1 MADHDDFDRALSER
15 LRSHESRVPGATT
28 PDLATIGRGSAR
40 ERPAWGWGA
49 LVAAGGVA
57 AGLLLVLFLGGRLQP
72 PTGHATAT
80 PQPTSSA
87 SSSVAPSASVA
98 PSQPTLT
105 PSIAP
110 EATLPAREGW
120 TLHQVTEA
128 DANTSVFRVAE
139 ARGKLFAVGHVSLL
153 QPAIWVSADGVDWV
167 EADVPTPPAGLG
179 FTVFDI
185 VDAGDRLVALAA
197 GGLAAGSGAF
207 ATMIYVSDDGLTW
220 REAEAT
226 PGVETAALFT
236 IVRLGDRLVAL
247 GQEVWVSDDHGLTWV
262 QAADRAEVDG
272 TMFTAAEHHGL
283 LVAAG
288 QAGQSDITEL
298 PFLVWTSTDA
308 GETWD
313 RSEVDAGASDV
324 TFGPDGRILMSV
336 RTGTSESESAIW
348 TSFDGAN
355 SWSAGGNQPC
365 CITGLT
371 ATPTGYVATFRD
383 ESFVLESA
391 DGETWTEQ
399 PIGVGDITCCV
410 EGRWL
415 PSFGLVLAVNGD
427 SVVLGPNPYP

>member
-1 MADHDDFDRALSER
+1 MTDHDDFDRSLSER
-15 LRSHESRVPGATT
+15 LRAHEARVPGAAA
-28 PDLATIGRGSAR
+28 PNLATIGSTSTRAR
-40 ERPAWGWGA
+40 AGWGWGA

-57 AGLLLVLFLGGRLQP
+57 AGLILVLLFNGRTSP
-72 PTGHATAT
+72 PTGQATAT
-80 PQPTSSA
+80 PQPT
-87 SSSVAPSASVA
+87 SSVAPSASVA

-105 PSIAP
+105 PSITP

-139 ARGKLFAVGHVSLL
+139 ARGKLFAVGHVPLL
-153 QPAIWVSADGVDWV
+153 RPAIWVSANAVDWV

-185 VDAGDRLVALAA
+185 VDTGDRLVALAA
-197 GGLAAGSGAF
+197 GGLAEGSGAF

-272 TMFTAAEHHGL
+272 TMGTAAEHDGL

-313 RSEVDAGASDV
+313 RSEVDAGASDL

-336 RTGTSESESAIW
+336 YAGASGSESAIW
-348 TSFDGAN
+348 TSFDGGD
-355 SWSAGGNQPC
+355 SWSEGANQHC

-371 ATPTGYVATFRD
+371 STPTGYVATFRA

-427 SVVLGPNPYP
+427 SVVLGPSSYP